1 MQELNFEKSMEKLE
15 NIAEELEKD
24 DLGLDESVKL
34 FEEGMELS
42 KKCNEMLQIAEKK
55 ITVIIDEQ
63 EKNFIPS
70 ED

>member
-42 KKCNEMLQIAEKK
+42 KKCNEMLQMAEKK

>member
-34 FEEGMELS
+34 FEEGMKLS
-42 KKCNEMLQIAEKK
+42 KKCNEMLQMAEKK